1 MRRPNLPAYSL
12 PTNPM
17 KIRKNSAFTLIELLV
32 VISIIAIIAS
42 LAMPAFAAIMNGAR
56 QKEQMNNGRQI
67 AFAMRNYASET
78 SHGGLYPA
86 YKDVEDANTLVND
99 TNEAFEILTPR
110 YLEDKKVYVNKQS
123 EWSKKPVQKD
133 AATANKVLPGECDWV
148 YVRGLSDTSNSKWPL
163 LANAFEPGTTHY
175 TTDVAKKG
183 GVWKGV
189 NAVVV
194 WKEGNAE
201 IVETNDKY
209 EVKRPDRPSSNA
221 FEPADDWLSGDTVK
235 VLYPKN

>member
-1 MRRPNLPAYSL
+1 
-12 PTNPM
+12 M
-17 KIRKNSAFTLIELLV
+17 KTHKKSAFTLIELLV
-32 VISIIAIIAS
+32 VISIIAIIAA

-78 SHGGLYPA
+78 SHGGLYPS
-86 YKDVEDANTLVND
+86 YKDVDDANTLVED
-99 TNEAFEILTPR
+99 TNSAFEILTPR
-110 YLEDKKVYVNKQS
+110 YLEDKKVYINKQS
-123 EWSKKPVQKD
+123 AWTNKPVAKD
-133 AATANKVLPGECDWV
+133 PSTANKVLVGECDWV
-148 YVRGLSDTSNSKWPL
+148 YVRGLADTSNSKWPL
-163 LANAFEPGTTHY
+163 LANAFQPGSTHY
-175 TTDVAKKG
+175 VTDPAQKG

-209 EVKRPDRPSSNA
+209 EVKRPDRPGSNA
-221 FEPADDWLSGDTVK
+221 FEIQDDWLTGDNVK